1 MWLQDNVA
9 RHFKRATMTG
19 FTLSF
24 ANTAGVAVGQIFTAQ
39 TAPRYIK
46 GLFISLGLT
55 VLALIMV
62 FVLVIGMTVVNKK
75 RDRKVK
81 AAIEAG
87 EPLLS
92 NPDDGDYD
100 VHFRYSI

>member
-24 ANTAGVAVGQIFTAQ
+24 ANTAGVAVGQIYTDQ

-46 GLFISLGLT
+46 GMSVSLGLIIVALLM
-55 VLALIMV
+55 VLGLAG
-62 FVLVIGMTVVNKK
+62 GMTWVNRK
-75 RDRKVK
+75 R
-81 AAIEAG
+81 AAQIEEAKQAG
-87 EPLLS
+87 NPLVS
-92 NPDDGDYD
+92 NPELGDYD
-100 VHFRYSI
+100 VFFRYTI